1 MPKTYYIET
10 YGCQMNVADS
20 EVVASILNEAGYESV
35 RDIKKAD
42 LILVNTCS
50 IRENAEQ
57 RVWGRLDLFRS
68 EKRKRPQVVVGV
80 LGCMAERLKE
90 KLLESDKMVDMVV
103 GPDAY
108 RDLPMLLTSAGE
120 GHKAVNV
127 LLSREETYADISPV
141 RLDSNGV
148 SAFISIMRGC
158 NNMCAYC
165 VVPYTRGT
173 ERSRDPE
180 TIRCEAQEI
189 FDQGYREVTLLGQ
202 NVNSYSWM
210 GKKLKSDHFPSL
222 TRGPTVKS
230 RQIISGQGGASL
242 QGRFLMQSGDGVVNI
257 STEPT
262 LIAPQENIDF
272 AKLLDMVASVDP
284 QLRVRFSTSHPKDL
298 SDDVLEVMARHDN
311 ICKHIHLPVQSGS
324 SSVLERMN
332 RKYTREWY
340 LSRIDAISRILPGCA
355 ISTDIIAGFC
365 GETEEEHQET
375 LSLMREVGF
384 DFAYMFKYSERPDT
398 KAARHMKDDVPE
410 NVKTMRLNEIIT
422 LQNQLSA
429 ASKKPDIGKTFEVLV
444 EGKAKKPTGA
454 MMGRT
459 TGNKVVVFQV
469 EGVKP
474 GDYVDVTIV
483 SATSATL
490 LGDVSSA

>member
-1 MPKTYYIET
+1 MPKKFYIET

-20 EVVASILNEAGYESV
+20 EVVASILGEAGYEPV
-35 RDIKKAD
+35 KDFKKAD

-108 RDLPMLLTSAGE
+108 RDLPMLVDNANE
-120 GHKAVNV
+120 GHAAVNV

-141 RLDSNGV
+141 RLESNGV

-158 NNMCAYC
+158 NNMCSYC
-165 VVPYTRGT
+165 VVPYVRGA
-173 ERSRDPE
+173 ERSRDPK
-180 TIRCEAQEI
+180 TIVREAEEI
-189 FDQGYREVTLLGQ
+189 FSQGYREVTLLGQ
-202 NVNSYSWM
+202 NVNSYSWS
-210 GKKLKSDHFPSL
+210 GNAEADNFPSFVR
-222 TRGPTVKS
+222 RGTPDHSV
-230 RQIISGQGGASL
+230 RG
-242 QGRFLMQSGDGVVNI
+242 GVVSHI
-257 STEPT
+257 SDKTF
-262 LIAPQENIDF
+262 IDF
-272 AKLLDMVASVDP
+272 ASLLNLVASINP
-284 QLRVRFSTSHPKDL
+284 LLRIRFSTSHPKDL
-298 SDDVLEVMARHDN
+298 SDEVLHVMAKHDN

-324 SSVLERMN
+324 SSVLKRMN

-340 LSRIDAISRILPGCA
+340 LDKIAAINRILPGCT

-384 DFAYMFKYSERPDT
+384 DFAYMFKYSERPGT
-398 KAARHMKDDVPE
+398 GAARHMKDDVPE
-410 NVKTMRLNEIIT
+410 KVKTRRLNEIIA
-422 LQNQLSA
+422 LQNELSA
-429 ASKKPDIGKTFEVLV
+429 ASKKADLGKTFEVLV
-444 EGKAKKPTGA
+444 EGKAKKPAGA

-459 TGNKVVVFQV
+459 TGNKVVVFQAKDI
-469 EGVKP
+469 KP
-474 GDYVDVTIV
+474 GDYVDVKITT
-483 SATSATL
+483 ATSATL
-490 LGDVSSA
+490 IGEVRSD